1 MSVDSG
7 SKLFVPGICFRWSLL
22 AHGPLKGAL
31 PCPTPSDDIP
41 ALQGTKLRGEI
52 PLLVRFLYIPSKKK
66 WNVLYW
72 IVEPLISDPF
82 RCDVESERATA
93 TFLVTHTQIFA
104 GEIRINCIS
113 GEETHLLFVLSCIK
127 WYTKPFW
134 TPRVIMSK
142 TVSLTHHS
150 TTYSLWDQ
158 NVLCMT

>member
-7 SKLFVPGICFRWSLL
+7 TKLFVPGICFRWSLL

-31 PCPTPSDDIP
+31 SCPTPPDIP

-52 PLLVRFLYIPSKKK
+52 PLLVRFLCIPSKKK

-72 IVEPLISDPF
+72 IVKPLISDPF
-82 RCDVESERATA
+82 RCDVESEWVPT

-113 GEETHLLFVLSCIK
+113 VEESDTPAFCIIEL
-127 WYTKPFW
+127 YQMIYETFLDPQSHY
-134 TPRVIMSK
+134 VQNC
-142 TVSLTHHS
+142 LTHHS
-150 TTYSLWDQ
+150 TTYSL
-158 NVLCMT
+158 